1 MSDRDLR
8 VTLVQADLAWENPG
22 QNLQQFDR
30 HLDDIAET
38 DLIVLPEMFTTGFSM
53 NPQTVAEPMDGPAV
67 EWLRETARRHD
78 ADVVG
83 SVAIAE
89 DGRYFNRLLWVR
101 PDGALIHYDKRHLF
115 TYAGEHEHYTPG
127 QVQQVVHLKGWNIAP
142 FICFDLRFPVW
153 SRNRGQYDVA
163 IYIASWPARRAAH
176 WKSLLPAR
184 AIENQAYVIGVN
196 RVGIDGNGLA
206 YDGDSMVID
215 PLGEICFHANVNAAV
230 HQQQLS
236 RQMLDDTRAK
246 LPFLR
251 ECEQFQL
258 TV

>member
-1 MSDRDLR
+1 MGDNDLR
-8 VTLVQADLAWENPG
+8 ITLVQADLAWENPER
-22 QNLQQFDR
+22 NLQQFDR
-30 HLDDIAET
+30 HLDEIGET

-53 NPQTVAEPMDGPAV
+53 NPQAVAEPMDGPAV
-67 EWLRETARRHD
+67 KWLLETARRHD
-78 ADVVG
+78 ADIVG

-89 DGRYFNRLLWVR
+89 EGRYFNRLLWAS

-115 TYAGEHEHYTPG
+115 TYAGEHAHYTPG
-127 QVQQVVHLKGWNIAP
+127 QAQQVVHLKGWNIAP

-163 IYIASWPARRAAH
+163 LYIASWPARRAAH

-196 RVGIDGNGLA
+196 RVGIDGNDLA

-215 PLGEICFHANVNAAV
+215 PLGEICFHANVNVTV
-230 HQQQLS
+230 HQQRLS
-236 RQMLDDTRAK
+236 RRMLDETRER

-251 ECEQFQL
+251 ECERFEL
-258 TV
+258 SV

>member
-8 VTLVQADLAWENPG
+8 ITLVQADLAWENAG
-22 QNLQQFDR
+22 QNLLQFDR
-30 HLDDIAET
+30 HLDEIGAT

-53 NPQTVAEPMDGPAV
+53 NPQAVAEPMDGPAV
-67 EWLRETARRHD
+67 EWLRETARQHD
-78 ADVVG
+78 ADIVG
-83 SVAIAE
+83 SVAIRE
-89 DGRYFNRLLWVR
+89 DGRYFNRLLWAR
-101 PDGALIHYDKRHLF
+101 PDGTLIHYDKRHLF

-153 SRNRGQYDVA
+153 SRNRGQYDA
-163 IYIASWPARRAAH
+163 ALYIASWPARRAAH

-196 RVGIDGNGLA
+196 RVGIDGNDLA
-206 YDGDSMVID
+206 YEGDSMVID
-215 PLGEICFHANVNAAV
+215 PLGDICFHANVNAVV

-236 RQMLDDTRAK
+236 RRMLDDTRAK

-251 ECEQFQL
+251 ECEQFEL

>member
-8 VTLVQADLAWENPG
+8 ITLVQADLAWENAG
-22 QNLQQFDR
+22 QNLLQFDR
-30 HLDDIAET
+30 HLDEIGAT

-53 NPQTVAEPMDGPAV
+53 NPQAVAEPMDGPAV
-67 EWLRETARRHD
+67 EWLRETARQHD
-78 ADVVG
+78 ADIVG
-83 SVAIAE
+83 SVAIRE
-89 DGRYFNRLLWVR
+89 DGRYFNRLIWAR

-127 QVQQVVHLKGWNIAP
+127 QAQQVVHLKGWNIAP

-153 SRNRGQYDVA
+153 SRNRGQYDA
-163 IYIASWPARRAAH
+163 ALYIASWPARRAAH

-196 RVGIDGNGLA
+196 RVGVDGNDLA

-215 PLGEICFHANVNAAV
+215 PLGDICFHANVNAVV

-236 RQMLDDTRAK
+236 RRMLDDTRAK

-251 ECEQFQL
+251 ECEQFEL